1 MIRDHNSIADITL
14 NYLNM
19 NETYPLAIEP
29 GNGNG
34 TLFMA
39 TQTQTGIAGICGYS
53 SRDIYGIS
61 WVLIHI
67 HM

>member
-1 MIRDHNSIADITL
+1 MIRDHNSIATL

-34 TLFMA
+34 TVMA
-39 TQTQTGIAGICGYS
+39 SQTIEIAGICGYS